1 MKVTVYGAA
10 SNRIDEK
17 YEIDGFNLGKKLG
30 ERGHSLVFGAGCE
43 GLMGAVARGFKA
55 AGATVHG
62 VIPKFFEENKYEC
75 IFYDADKLTFTETM
89 AERKTI
95 MEDECEAFIIT
106 PGGIGTYE
114 EFFQV
119 ITLKQLGRHK
129 KAIALYNSHGYFNEL
144 NALMDNAI
152 KNGFIN
158 EECKKLAITFDDPDE
173 LIDYIENYS
182 ADDIE
187 WNLLK
192 RNPETPNQ

>member
-10 SNRIDEK
+10 SNRIDKK
-17 YEIDGFNLGKKLG
+17 YEQDGFNLGKRLG
-30 ERGHSLVFGAGCE
+30 ERGHTLVYGGGCE
-43 GLMGAVARGFKA
+43 GMMGAVARGFKSV
-55 AGATVHG
+55 GAYVHG
-62 VIPKFFEENKYEC
+62 VIPRFFEENKYEC
-75 IFYDADKLTFTETM
+75 IYYDADKLTYTETM
-89 AERKTI
+89 AERKAI
-95 MEDECEAFIIT
+95 MEDECEAFVIT

-129 KAIALYNSHGYFNEL
+129 KAIVLFNSHGYFDEL

-158 EECKKLAITFDDPDE
+158 AECKKLAVTFDK
-173 LIDYIENYS
+173 IDQVIEYIENYS
-182 ADDIE
+182 TNDVK

-192 RNPETPNQ
+192 RNPENDQ